1 MQVQDSG
8 NDLDAHLANAERVE
22 DARLQQVHERLDCV
36 SRSLEE
42 LRPRREASRQA
53 GGATPSPGAARH
65 SIEVANARL
74 AEIQAELDGLRIA
87 MRNRALIEQAKGMLM
102 VRLQID
108 ESTAF
113 DYLRTMSNRSNRKLV
128 DVAGDVV
135 RTRAGEDGLR

>member
-1 MQVQDSG
+1 MQVHDGGTELDS
-8 NDLDAHLANAERVE
+8 HLTNAERIE
-22 DARLQQVHERLDCV
+22 DARLQQVHERLDSV

-42 LRPRREASRQA
+42 LRTRREAAREA
-53 GGATPSPGAARH
+53 GAAARSREAARN

-108 ESTAF
+108 EAKAF
-113 DYLRTMSNRSNRKLV
+113 DYLRTMSNQTNRKLV

>member
-1 MQVQDSG
+1 MQVQDNGS
-8 NDLDAHLANAERVE
+8 DLDAHLANAERIE
-22 DARLQQVHERLDCV
+22 DARLQQVHDRLDSV

-42 LRPRREASRQA
+42 LRTRREAARQA
-53 GGATPSPGAARH
+53 GAAARSREAARN
-65 SIEVANARL
+65 SIEIANAKL

-102 VRLQID
+102 LRLQID
-108 ESTAF
+108 ETKAF
-113 DYLRTMSNRSNRKLV
+113 DYLRTMSNQTNRKLV